1 MPLAFITF
9 GFMIVLANL
18 TIGVIFGDPTPIAA
32 GLAQPEVFQAT
43 DLILSPLVR
52 LLGILSMLIG
62 GCCYA
67 FGIDPLFPR
76 AVTDPDQAPDNDR
89 ARRRSDARAAYS
101 PVAAAASDRV
111 DLALAR
117 LRSMPA
123 DTFSPEARLEYEAI
137 RDKHLPSLR
146 AAHTTARAAF
156 PADGPDAA
164 AIDADLAGS
173 LTLLAG
179 KLEELIEHCGEEA
192 RSGLAVERRFVEL
205 RHPSTADPLAL
216 SADRMAGGNA

>member
-18 TIGVIFGDPTPIAA
+18 TIGVIFGDPTPIAG
-32 GLAQPEVFQAT
+32 GLAQPEVFQVTA
-43 DLILSPLVR
+43 LILSPLVR

-76 AVTDPDQAPDNDR
+76 DVTSPYPTSADDR
-89 ARRRSDARAAYS
+89 AQRRSNERPFYS
-101 PVAAAASDRV
+101 PSAEAASDRV
-111 DLALAR
+111 DLALTR

-156 PADGPDAA
+156 PATGTDAA
-164 AIDADLAGS
+164 TIDADLAGS
-173 LTLLAG
+173 LILLAG
-179 KLEELIEHCGEEA
+179 KLEELIEHCGQEA
-192 RSGLAVERRFVEL
+192 RSSFAIERRFVEL
-205 RHPSTADPLAL
+205 RHPSGSNPLAL
-216 SADRMAGGNA
+216 PAVELVERKA